1 MYMTSQYIT
10 IQINGEPFNCLSKM
24 SLRDIIS
31 YLNIDS
37 RLVLLE
43 YNGEILSDIQI
54 SNVLV
59 SQNDKL
65 EIITIVGGG

>member
-1 MYMTSQYIT
+1 MTSQYIT
-10 IQINGEPFNCLSKM
+10 IQINGEPFNCLSQM
-24 SLRDIIS
+24 SLLDIIS

-43 YNGEILSDIQI
+43 YNGIILSDMQI
-54 SNVLV
+54 SNIFVN
-59 SQNDKL
+59 QNDKL